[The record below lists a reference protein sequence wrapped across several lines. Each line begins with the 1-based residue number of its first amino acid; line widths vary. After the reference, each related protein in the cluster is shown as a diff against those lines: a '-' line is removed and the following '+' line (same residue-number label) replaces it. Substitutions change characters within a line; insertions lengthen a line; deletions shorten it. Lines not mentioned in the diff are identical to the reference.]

1 MLILIII
8 LQVPLLWLVWNLLLL
23 GLYML
28 LIVVKCSWVCHL
40 VGVLRSV
47 NALDFFIGHDSLVRL
62 SLLGVRGEV
71 LVARMGRQGDSDE
84 LLTGT
89 LMEERRG
96 SARCSITT
104 WSLSVMPLRLGGR
117 RVHCGSGSSS
127 RRGSEKTSWVY
138 LGRPRLIIH
147 TSMIIAYVVVLII
160 AVIRVV
166 G

>member
-1 MLILIII
+1 M
-8 LQVPLLWLVWNLLLL
+8 
-23 GLYML
+23 
-28 LIVVKCSWVCHL
+28 
-40 VGVLRSV
+40 GVLRSV

-104 WSLSVMPLRLGGR
+104 
-117 RVHCGSGSSS
+117 
-127 RRGSEKTSWVY
+127 
-138 LGRPRLIIH
+138 
-147 TSMIIAYVVVLII
+147 
-160 AVIRVV
+160 
-166 G
+166 